1 MPEKLDELTMARR
14 VAAELYAGQVVAL
27 GSGLPCRVAEVMPGN
42 APVQFLSES
51 GALGYVAQA
60 AGAGPEKGGL
70 TGFHLTGYGL
80 TDYGLAGSNVD
91 SAGGQVALAAGGSVV
106 SLVDLAGML
115 RGGHVDVAVIQPYR
129 VSAAGDFISWTTA
142 ATPGIFAPGAAVDLA
157 AGAKRVIAMLSH
169 TGSDPNE
176 TPNLVAD
183 ISASP
188 LADGRNCVNLIVT
201 DLAVIQVTE
210 QGLELVEVAPG
221 WRADAVAALT
231 GAPLRVAENVREI
244 ASDLPAFGPIAD
256 KVYPDG
262 PTAIRDL
269 PEGATVMIDGFGG
282 PGGMAHY
289 LLMSLREMGTGKLTI
304 ISNTA
309 GIARSVN
316 FGTPPGRLAIDHS
329 VLIDNGQVA
338 KAIATYPVSP
348 SASRP
353 SSFELAY
360 RRGEVELELVPQG
373 TLAERLRAG
382 GAGIAAFY
390 TPTGV
395 GTLIAEGKETRTIDG
410 KEYVLEEALR
420 ADFCL
425 IRGYKADTLGNVVY
439 KGTSRNFNAV
449 MAPAARITV
458 VEVDEIV
465 EPGQLDPELIVTP
478 GIYVDR
484 LVKRPE
490 GFSPYE

>member
-1 MPEKLDELTMARR
+1 MPSISDERTLARR
-14 VAAELYAGQVVAL
+14 AARELRPGSVVAL
-27 GSGLPCRVAEVMPGN
+27 GPGLPGRVPAALPAN

-51 GALGYVAQA
+51 GVLGYAPLADSNQPA
-60 AGAGPEKGGL
+60 AAPVRDSDGQPAALTSGA
-70 TGFHLTGYGL
+70 
-80 TDYGLAGSNVD
+80 
-91 SAGGQVALAAGGSVV
+91 ALLS
-106 SLVDLAGML
+106 SVDLAAML
-115 RGGHVDVAVIQPYR
+115 RGGYIDTAIVQPFQ
-129 VSAAGDFISWTTA
+129 VNAAGDFVHWTTA
-142 ATPGIFAPGAAVDLA
+142 AAPGLFPPGQAVDLA
-157 AGAKRVIAMLSH
+157 AGARRVIAVMPH
-169 TGSDPNE
+169 TGADGN
-176 TPNLVAD
+176 PNLVSNAL
-183 ISASP
+183 P
-188 LADGRNCVNLIVT
+188 LADGRRCIDLIIT
-201 DLAVIQVTE
+201 EAAVIQVAET
-210 QGLELVEVAPG
+210 GFVLLETAPG
-221 WRADAVAALT
+221 WTAESVAA
-231 GAPLRVAENVREI
+231 GIAAPLIVAPDLREMSLDPPDFST
-244 ASDLPAFGPIAD
+244 AVLPAGKI
-256 KVYPDG
+256 YPDG
-262 PTAIRDL
+262 PSALHDL
-269 PEGATVMIDGFGG
+269 NAGATVMIDGFGG

-289 LLMSLREMGTGKLTI
+289 LLVSLRDKGVGGLTL

-329 VLIDNGQVA
+329 ILIDNGQVA

-410 KEYVLEEALR
+410 KEYLLETGLQ

-425 IRGYKADTLGNVVY
+425 IRAYKADTMGNLIY

-449 MAPAARITV
+449 MAPAARIAI

-465 EPGQLDPELIVTP
+465 APGDLDPELIVTP
-478 GIYVDR
+478 GVYVDR
-484 LVKRPE
+484 IVRRPAD
-490 GFSPYE
+490 FSAYE

>member
-1 MPEKLDELTMARR
+1 MPERLDELTMARR
-14 VAAELYAGQVVAL
+14 VASELQPGQVVAL
-27 GSGLPCRVAEVMPGN
+27 GAGLPGRVPEAMPPFSTGI

-51 GALGYVAQA
+51 GALGYVGPGEASRPG
-60 AGAGPEKGGL
+60 AGAL
-70 TGFHLTGYGL
+70 
-80 TDYGLAGSNVD
+80 VD
-91 SAGGQVALAAGGSVV
+91 SGGRPVALGPGGSLL
-106 SLVDLAGML
+106 SLGDLAGML
-115 RGGHVDVAVIQPYR
+115 RGGAVDVAVIQPAQ
-129 VSAAGDFISWTTA
+129 VSSGGDFISWTTA

-157 AGAKRVIAMLSH
+157 AGAQKVIALLPH
-169 TGSDPNE
+169 TGSDG
-176 TPNLVAD
+176 TRNLVAD
-183 ISASP
+183 SSP

-201 DLAVIQVTE
+201 DVAALRVTE

-221 WRADAVAALT
+221 WTADDVAALT
-231 GAPLRVAENVREI
+231 GAPLTVAPNLREMI
-244 ASDLPAFGPIAD
+244 LAWNDADTDAAPAPAG

-262 PTAIRDL
+262 PAAIADL

-289 LLMSLREMGTGKLTI
+289 LLVSLRDQGTGSLTI

-329 VLIDNGQVA
+329 ILIDHRQVR

-395 GTLIAEGKETRTIDG
+395 GTLIAGGKETRTIDG
-410 KEYVLEEALR
+410 KDYILEEGLR

-425 IRGYKADTLGNVVY
+425 IRGHKADTLGNVVY

-465 EPGQLDPELIVTP
+465 APGQLDPELIVTP
-478 GIYVDR
+478 GIYVNR
-484 LVKRPE
+484 IVKRPAD
-490 GFSPYE
+490 FSAYE

>member
-1 MPEKLDELTMARR
+1 MLPKLDELAIARR
-14 VAAELYAGQVVAL
+14 VARDLQPGQVAAL
-27 GSGLPCRVAEVMPGN
+27 GPGLPCRITEALPAN
-42 APVQFLSES
+42 APVRFLSES
-51 GALGYVAQA
+51 GALGYAACNAAAQTVDA
-60 AGAGPEKGGL
+60 PVVDANGQPATLNPGA
-70 TGFHLTGYGL
+70 
-80 TDYGLAGSNVD
+80 
-91 SAGGQVALAAGGSVV
+91 
-106 SLVDLAGML
+106 SLLSTVDLAAML
-115 RGGHVDVAVIQPYR
+115 RGGHIDTAVLQPFQVNAAGDFIHWTTAAAPGLFPPGNAVDLAAARRVIAMLPHTGADGSPNLVSAALPLADGRCCVDLIVTDVAVIQ
-129 VSAAGDFISWTTA
+129 VEESGF
-142 ATPGIFAPGAAVDLA
+142 V
-157 AGAKRVIAMLSH
+157 LS
-169 TGSDPNE
+169 
-176 TPNLVAD
+176 
-183 ISASP
+183 
-188 LADGRNCVNLIVT
+188 
-201 DLAVIQVTE
+201 
-210 QGLELVEVAPG
+210 ELAPG
-221 WRADAVAALT
+221 WTADAVAAIT
-231 GAPLRVAENVREI
+231 AAPLALTP
-244 ASDLPAFGPIAD
+244 DLWEMSLDPPDFSAAALSG

-262 PTAIRDL
+262 TSALHDL
-269 PEGATVMIDGFGG
+269 NDGATVMIDGFGG

-289 LLMSLREMGTGKLTI
+289 LLVSLRDKGTGGLTI

-329 VLIDNGQVA
+329 ILIDNNQVA

-410 KEYVLEEALR
+410 KEYILEHGLP

-425 IRGYKADTLGNVVY
+425 IRGHQADTLGNVVY

-449 MAPAARITV
+449 MAPAARVTI

-478 GIYVDR
+478 GVYVHR
-484 LVKRPE
+484 IVKRPPD
-490 GFSPYE
+490 FSAYE

>member
-1 MPEKLDELTMARR
+1 MLSQSDERTLARR
-14 VAAELYAGQVVAL
+14 AARELRPGQVVAL
-27 GSGLPCRVAEVMPGN
+27 GPGLPGRMPAALPPN

-51 GALGYVAQA
+51 GVLGYAPLADGNRPA
-60 AGAGPEKGGL
+60 AAPVRDSDGQPTALTPGA
-70 TGFHLTGYGL
+70 
-80 TDYGLAGSNVD
+80 
-91 SAGGQVALAAGGSVV
+91 ALLS
-106 SLVDLAGML
+106 SVDLAAML
-115 RGGHVDVAVIQPYR
+115 RGGYIDTAIVQPFQ
-129 VSAAGDFISWTTA
+129 VNAAGDFVHWTTA
-142 ATPGIFAPGAAVDLA
+142 AAPGLFPPGHAVDLA
-157 AGAKRVIAMLSH
+157 AGARRVIAVMPH
-169 TGSDPNE
+169 TGADGR
-176 TPNLVAD
+176 PNLV
-183 ISASP
+183 SAALP
-188 LADGRNCVNLIVT
+188 LADGRRCVDRVIT
-201 DLAVIQVTE
+201 DAAVIRIDQTGFVL
-210 QGLELVEVAPG
+210 LETAPG
-221 WRADAVAALT
+221 WTAESIAA
-231 GAPLRVAENVREI
+231 GIAAPLTLSPDLREMHLDPPDF
-244 ASDLPAFGPIAD
+244 AAAVPAG

-262 PTAIRDL
+262 ASALHDL
-269 PEGATVMIDGFGG
+269 NAGATVMIDGFGG

-289 LLMSLREMGTGKLTI
+289 LLVSLRDKGTGGLTL

-329 VLIDNGQVA
+329 ILIDNGQVA

-410 KEYVLEEALR
+410 KEYLLETGLQ

-425 IRGYKADTLGNVVY
+425 IRAYKADTMGNLIY

-449 MAPAARITV
+449 MAPAARIAI

-465 EPGQLDPELIVTP
+465 APGALDPELIVTP
-478 GIYVDR
+478 GVYVDR
-484 LVKRPE
+484 IVRRPVD
-490 GFSPYE
+490 FSAYE

>member
-1 MPEKLDELTMARR
+1 MPPKLDDLTLARR
-14 VAAELYAGQVVAL
+14 VARELQPGQAVAL
-27 GSGLPCRVAEVMPGN
+27 GPGLPCQLPAALPAH
-42 APVQFLSES
+42 APLQFLSES
-51 GALGYVAQA
+51 GALGYVSPSLDRQLDSPPVVDANGQPA
-60 AGAGPEKGGL
+60 ALSPGATFL
-70 TGFHLTGYGL
+70 ST
-80 TDYGLAGSNVD
+80 
-91 SAGGQVALAAGGSVV
+91 
-106 SLVDLAGML
+106 VDLAGML
-115 RGGHVDVAVIQPYR
+115 RGGHIDLAVVQPFQVNAGGDFIHWTTAAAPGLFPPGNAVDLAAARRVIAMLPHTGAAGSPNLVSAALPLADGRRRIDLIVTDVAVIQ
-129 VSAAGDFISWTTA
+129 V
-142 ATPGIFAPGAAVDLA
+142 
-157 AGAKRVIAMLSH
+157 
-169 TGSDPNE
+169 NE
-176 TPNLVAD
+176 TGFTL
-183 ISASP
+183 
-188 LADGRNCVNLIVT
+188 
-201 DLAVIQVTE
+201 
-210 QGLELVEVAPG
+210 LELAPG
-221 WRADAVAALT
+221 WTADEVAAIT
-231 GAPLRVAENVREI
+231 AAPLALAPDLREI
-244 ASDLPAFGPIAD
+244 PLDPPDFSAAVPAG

-262 PTAIRDL
+262 PAALHDL
-269 PEGATVMIDGFGG
+269 LTGATVMIDGFGG

-289 LLMSLREMGTGKLTI
+289 LLVSLRDKGTGGLTI

-329 VLIDNGQVA
+329 ILIDNNQVA

-410 KEYVLEEALR
+410 KEYILEQGLQ

-425 IRGYKADTLGNVVY
+425 IRGWQADTLGNVVY

-449 MAPAARITV
+449 MAPAARVTI

-465 EPGQLDPELIVTP
+465 EPGTLDPELIVTP
-478 GIYVDR
+478 GVYVQR
-484 LVKRPE
+484 IVRRPAD
-490 GFSPYE
+490 FSAYE